1 MSKSKIQWT
10 EYTWNPIS
18 GCRRKGQGCLNCYAE
33 RVAHRLGSNPNEKI
47 QALYSGLTQITNGR
61 PGWTG
66 EIGFSETALLE
77 PLKRRK
83 PTRYFISLS
92 DLFYGKRPDEHIDM
106 VHQVMGAA
114 SWHEYVVLT
123 KYVEQAEVYYA
134 RLRAM
139 ADKWAPNTKSG
150 KFTASDVLNLQWM
163 HRTVNRGPTFPYGP
177 WPLPQ
182 LTLGVSISTQSE
194 ADALIPVLLRIPA
207 ARRIVSV
214 EPLIEA
220 VDLRQHLKGVCGY
233 YCEPMAGHVDHAD
246 LDGVIV
252 GGESGPGARPC
263 RTRDIRSLVRQCKD
277 ASVPCFVKQL
287 GAVCICDTD
296 DEWPD
301 DTQFDVCP
309 IDGHD
314 KPYAMRA
321 VLKDRKGGCWSEWP
335 EDLRVREWPEAEDA

>member
-92 DLFYGKRPDEHIDM
+92 DLFYDKRPDEDIDR
-106 VHQVMGAA
+106 VFAVMALCPQ
-114 SWHEYVVLT
+114 HEFVVLT
-123 KYVEQAEVYYA
+123 KYVERAGKWFADA
-134 RLRAM
+134 RGHHCVEYVGI
-139 ADKWAPNTKSG
+139 NTGNVRS
-150 KFTASDVLNLQWM
+150 ASWLD
-163 HRTVNRGPTFPYGP
+163 
-177 WPLPQ
+177 PLDNV
-182 LTLGVSISTQSE
+182 TLGVSISTQAE
-194 ADALIPVLLRIPA
+194 ADALIPVLRRIPA
-207 ARRIVSV
+207 ARRIVSA
-214 EPLIEA
+214 EPLIENINLEWPKTLYQKGPQTCCNGHDCGCMGMP
-220 VDLRQHLKGVCGY
+220 VDPPLFYG
-233 YCEPMAGHVDHAD
+233 

-263 RTRDIRSLVRQCKD
+263 DVAWIRSLVAQCKRWNRP
-277 ASVPCFVKQL
+277 VFVKQL
-287 GAVCICDTD
+287 GADAREGNANGNCRNVECTH
-296 DEWPD
+296 PD
-301 DTQFDVCP
+301 CGY
-309 IDGHD
+309 I
-314 KPYAMRA
+314 R
-321 VLKDRKGGCWSEWP
+321 LSLNDRKGGDWSEWP
-335 EDLRVREWPEAEDA
+335 EDLRVREWPEAEDV